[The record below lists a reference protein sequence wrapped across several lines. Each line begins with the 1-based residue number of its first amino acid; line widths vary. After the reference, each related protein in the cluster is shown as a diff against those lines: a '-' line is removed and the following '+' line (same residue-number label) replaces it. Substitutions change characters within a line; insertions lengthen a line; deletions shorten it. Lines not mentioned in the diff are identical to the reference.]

1 MEANL
6 QTGIKMKQNLQ
17 LTALSAALALTG
29 CGGGGGGF
37 YGSNSSTTGTG
48 TSVVTPVATNYHI
61 VLTSSKPTIVVT
73 GDTAVVT
80 ARLLDA
86 NGGGVADKE
95 VVLSIPNTLSNGV
108 TLSGPAKVTTDANGN
123 ATFTITLP
131 AGTSNAAGL
140 IKDGIAINATFTDAT
155 NKVTSQTTTIGVVS
169 SQPAS
174 ASQYQ
179 LAVSSSKAALIVT
192 GDTATVTVKA
202 LDTNGGGVAG
212 QNVVLALPTATIAKG
227 VTIDGS
233 SKATTDANGNAIFN
247 ITLAPATGS
256 NATALIASGIDVN
269 ASITDASNV
278 TIKQTTH
285 LNVQAAAVVA
295 ANQYHLVMN
304 TSKSTIIAGNDTAT
318 VTIKA
323 LDTNGGGVAGK
334 SVVLNIPSA
343 ATNGVTINGS
353 STTTTDASGN
363 ASFTVQSQT
372 NNNTVNLA
380 ALIASGVVLNAT
392 LTDPVTNTTTTQ
404 STLLNAVST
413 LTPAPTIPL
422 YHLAM
427 AVSKPSI
434 VITGDTAVVTVK
446 ALDVNGGAVGS
457 QNVTL
462 QIPDTL
468 TNGVT
473 ISGSSTVKTDATGNA
488 VFTVVLPTAT
498 PSKPNPASLL
508 TSGVTFTATVTDAN
522 NLSSSQSTLVNVIA
536 APVQVAAQY
545 HLVMNSSK
553 TSVLAGGDTVSVTT
567 KLVDANGGGVAGQ
580 SVVLN
585 IPSSATNGVTINGSS
600 AGITDVNG
608 NVTFNLVLN
617 SSGLTAAQKTAL
629 LAGIVVNSTFTD
641 ANNVAVTQST
651 NISVSANASA
661 TPLYHLSMAT
671 SKPSLVIT
679 GDSATVSVKALD
691 ASNGAVAGQN
701 VTLTLP
707 NAAALGLT
715 ITSPATVQT
724 DVNGNAI
731 FTFALAAGT
740 TANTSLLLAPGS
752 VVLQASITDGNGV
765 TSNQSTTENVVT
777 AAPVA
782 LPTYH
787 VIAASNKPTVLVTGD
802 TATITTQLV
811 DQNGG
816 GIAAQSVVL
825 SLPAAVITNGVT
837 INGPS
842 SVVTDVNGYATF
854 TVKLANVSSAPTLI
868 ASGITATATYT
879 DANNNPTAQTTKIN
893 VAQTLASAPLYHL
906 TVTPSAATMLVT
918 GGIATVTVKAL
929 DNNAGGVAGQTVTLS
944 IPQTTPNGMTINGS
958 STAVTDAQGNAVF
971 SVTLPDDTSNAAAI
985 IASGVDL
992 NASLT
997 DSNNVTTS
1005 QTTHINVIQ
1014 PPVPSSANYRIDLTP
1029 SAPTVLV
1036 SAGTAVV
1043 TTKLV
1048 DANGGGVAGQSVVL
1062 SIPDSATSG
1071 VTINGSSTAVTDANG
1086 NVTYTLNLP
1095 TTGASATALIA
1106 NGVVVNATYTAT
1118 NGAPITQ
1125 TTKINVAQTLA
1136 SVSLYH
1142 LAVASSKSTILV
1154 TGDTATVTVKTLD
1167 ANNGGVAGKNVVLS
1181 IPAASGM
1188 TINGSSTAVSDVN
1201 GNAVFTVN
1209 LADAGANAAALVAS
1223 GIDVT
1228 ATVTD
1233 ANNVSFSMPTHFNVV
1248 QPPAAA
1254 SASYQVILASTK
1266 DTLVVTGDTATL
1278 TAKLVDANGAG
1289 VANQSVVLSVPAA
1302 AALGGVTIVNPTG
1315 NVTDASG
1322 NITFTVKLT
1331 AAGSGNSVSQA
1342 AQTALL
1348 AAGNVAVNA
1357 VFTATD
1363 GTVKQQQTLI
1373 NIVKAAIPLQ
1383 YHLTM
1388 TANKSSIVATANG
1401 DTAQVTMMVLDANG
1415 GGVANQNVTLSID
1428 DFVNLGVVI
1437 TGGPSNLP
1445 TNSVTTDA
1453 YGTVTFNVSL
1463 PAFNSTTTPQP
1474 NLAALLANG
1483 ITVNASVLQNT
1494 GVTTK
1499 QITHINA
1506 VPSPVPLP
1514 VGQITISQSNKITSS
1529 ADNVFY
1535 SIPMSINV
1543 VGLDGKPIANQ
1554 VITMKINQLQYFKGG
1569 SAFPTDAQVAAG
1581 AVAQWYTVPTK
1592 TCTPTAPVNTPYS
1605 PITFVNPVTSSGST
1619 VTYVT
1624 DATGKADFSV
1634 RYGKNYAN
1642 WLDASFVASTTV
1654 LGQTVQSLPSNTG
1667 LPASVAD
1674 ISDKAVSPP
1683 NGSSPYNAIPNA
1695 TDAGICN

>member
-1 MEANL
+1 MESNL
-6 QTGIKMKQNLQ
+6 QAGIKMKQNLQ

-29 CGGGGGGF
+29 CGGGGGGGF
-37 YGSNSSTTGTG
+37 YGPNSSANG
-48 TSVVTPVATNYHI
+48 TSVVAPVATNYHI
-61 VLTSSKPTIVVT
+61 TLSSSKPTIVVT

-80 ARLLDA
+80 ARLLDV
-86 NGGGVADKE
+86 NGGGVADQE
-95 VVLSIPNTLSNGV
+95 VILSIPNTLSNGV
-108 TLSGPAKVTTDANGN
+108 TLSGPAKVKTDANGN

-179 LAVSSSKAALIVT
+179 LAVSSSKASLIVT
-192 GDTATVTVKA
+192 GDTAAVTVKA

-212 QNVVLALPTATIAKG
+212 QNVVLSLPAAMIAKG

-256 NATALIASGIDVN
+256 NATALITSGIDVN

-285 LNVQAAAVVA
+285 LAVQAAAVVA

-334 SVVLNIPSA
+334 TVVLNIPSA
-343 ATNGVTINGS
+343 ATNGVTINGA
-353 STTTTDASGN
+353 STATTDASGN

-580 SVVLN
+580 NVLLN
-585 IPSSATNGVTINGSS
+585 IPSSANNGVTINGSS
-600 AGITDVNG
+600 SGITDVNG
-608 NVTFNLVLN
+608 NATFNLVLN
-617 SSGLTAAQKTAL
+617 SAGLTATQKTAL
-629 LAGIVVNSTFTD
+629 LNGIDVNSTFTD
-641 ANNVAVTQST
+641 TNNVVVTQVKH
-651 NISVSANASA
+651 IDVSKNALTA
-661 TPLYHLSMAT
+661 ALYKLTTRT
-671 SKPSLVIT
+671 SKDLLVT
-679 GDSATVSVKALD
+679 GDTATVVVTADKVDGSGRVGGKE
-691 ASNGAVAGQN
+691 
-701 VTLTLP
+701 VTLSIP
-707 NAAALGLT
+707 NAAALGVTL
-715 ITSPATVQT
+715 TSPATVLT

-731 FTFALAAGT
+731 FTIALAAGT
-740 TANTSLLLAPGS
+740 TANTSQLLSDG
-752 VVLQASITDGNGV
+752 VLLQSSITDNNGV
-765 TSNQSTTENVVT
+765 TSNDSIKENVVT
-777 AAPVA
+777 AAPIA
-782 LPTYH
+782 LPIYH
-787 VIAASNKPTVLVTGD
+787 VAVLSSTPTISLANGST
-802 TATITTQLV
+802 TATITSQLL
-811 DQNGG
+811 DANGNG
-816 GIAAQSVVL
+816 VAAQNVVL
-825 SLPAAVITNGVT
+825 SLPLAVMSSGVT
-837 INGPS
+837 ISGSPS
-842 SVVTDVNGYATF
+842 GVTDVNGYATF
-854 TVKLANVSSAPTLI
+854 TINVPAGVSNAQALI
-868 ASGITATATYT
+868 ASGIDASVSYT
-879 DANNNPTAQTTKIN
+879 DAGNNKIKQSTNINVVQTTPN
-893 VAQTLASAPLYHL
+893 NYHL
-906 TVTPSAATMLVT
+906 AMSTSTSVILVT
-918 GGIATVTVKAL
+918 GGTATVTVKAL
-929 DNNAGGVAGQTVTLS
+929 DINAGGVAGQTVTLR
-944 IPQTTPNGMTINGS
+944 IPDSTTNGMTINGS

-971 SVTLPDDTSNAAAI
+971 SVTLPDDTSKAAAI

-992 NASLT
+992 EATLAGST
-997 DSNNVTTS
+997 NVA

-1142 LAVASSKSTILV
+1142 LAVVSSKSTILV

-1167 ANNGGVAGKNVVLS
+1167 ARNGGVAGKNVVLS

-1373 NIVKAAIPLQ
+1373 NVVKAATALQ
-1383 YHLTM
+1383 YHLTLQS
-1388 TANKSSIVATANG
+1388 NKTSIVATANG

-1415 GGVANQNVTLSID
+1415 GGVANQKVELSID
-1428 DFVNLGVVI
+1428 DTVNLGVVI
-1437 TGGPSNLP
+1437 TGGPSNAL
-1445 TNSVTTDA
+1445 TSSVTTDE
-1453 YGTVTFNVSL
+1453 YGTATFNVTL
-1463 PAFNSTTTPQP
+1463 RPFNATTSPQP

-1554 VITMKINQLQYFKGG
+1554 VVTMKVNQLQYFKGG
-1569 SAFPTDAQVAAG
+1569 SAFPTDAQITAG

>member
-1 MEANL
+1 
-6 QTGIKMKQNLQ
+6 MKQNLQ

-29 CGGGGGGF
+29 CGGGGGDNSF
-37 YGSNSSTTGTG
+37 YGPNLPATG
-48 TSVVTPVATNYHI
+48 VVAPVATNYHI
-61 VLTSSKPTIVVT
+61 ALSSSKPTIVVT

-86 NGGGVADKE
+86 NGGGVADQDI
-95 VVLSIPNTLSNGV
+95 VLSIPNTLSNGV
-108 TLSGPAKVTTDANGN
+108 TLSGSAKVTTDANGN

-179 LAVSSSKAALIVT
+179 LTVTSSKSSLIVT

-212 QNVVLALPTATIAKG
+212 QNVVLALPATIIAKG

-256 NATALIASGIDVN
+256 IATALITSGIDVN

-278 TIKQTTH
+278 TVKQTTH
-285 LNVQAAAVVA
+285 LTVQAAAVVA
-295 ANQYHLVMN
+295 ANSYHLVMN
-304 TSKSTIIAGNDTAT
+304 TSKSTIVAGNDTAT

-334 SVVLNIPSA
+334 NVVLSIPNA
-343 ATNGVTINGS
+343 ATNGVTINGA

-363 ASFTVQSQT
+363 ASFTIQSQT

-392 LTDPVTNTTTTQ
+392 LNDPVTNTKTTQ
-404 STLLNAVST
+404 STLLNAVAT

-545 HLVMNSSK
+545 HLVMTSSK

-580 SVVLN
+580 SVLLN

-608 NVTFNLVLN
+608 NATFNLVLN

-641 ANNVAVTQST
+641 ANNVVVTQST

-671 SKPSLVIT
+671 SKPSLLVT
-679 GDSATVSVKALD
+679 GDSATVVVKALD
-691 ASNGAVAGQN
+691 AANGAVAGQN

-715 ITSPATVQT
+715 LTSPATVQT
-724 DVNGNAI
+724 DVYGNAI

-765 TSNQSTTENVVT
+765 TSNQSTTANVVT

-782 LPTYH
+782 LPMYH
-787 VIAASNKPTVLVTGD
+787 VIVASNKSTIFVTGD

-825 SLPAAVITNGVT
+825 SLPADVITNGVT

-854 TVKLANVSSAPTLI
+854 TVKLANVSSASALI

-879 DANNNPTAQTTKIN
+879 NANNIQTLQTTKIN

-906 TVTPSAATMLVT
+906 TMTKSSSTMLVT
-918 GGIATVTVKAL
+918 GGTATVTVKAL

-944 IPQTTPNGMTINGS
+944 IPQTTINGMTINGS

-971 SVTLPDDTSNAAAI
+971 SLTLPDNTSNAAAI

-1029 SAPTVLV
+1029 NAATVLV
-1036 SAGTAVV
+1036 SAGTATV

-1142 LAVASSKSTILV
+1142 LAVASSKPTILV

-1167 ANNGGVAGKNVVLS
+1167 ANNGGVAGKNVILS

-1209 LADAGANAAALVAS
+1209 LPATTGANAATLIAS
-1223 GIDVT
+1223 GVDVT

-1233 ANNVSFSMPTHFNVV
+1233 ANNVSFSMPTHFNVT
-1248 QPPAAA
+1248 QPPAPA
-1254 SASYQVILASTK
+1254 SASYEVVMSNSKSSL
-1266 DTLVVTGDTATL
+1266 LVTGDTAVVT
-1278 TAKLVDANGAG
+1278 TKLIDANGGG
-1289 VANQSVVLSVPAA
+1289 VQGQNVVLSIPNAVAK
-1302 AALGGVTIVNPTG
+1302 GVTIDGSSTGVTDVNG
-1315 NVTDASG
+1315 NVS
-1322 NITFTVKLT
+1322 FKLKLT
-1331 AAGSGNSVSQA
+1331 AASNVNQASLIASGV
-1342 AQTALL
+1342 T
-1348 AAGNVAVNA
+1348 VNA
-1357 VFTATD
+1357 TFTATD
-1363 GTVKQQQTLI
+1363 GTVRANTTLL
-1373 NIVKAAIPLQ
+1373 NVVQSSSNSQ

-1388 TANKSSIVATANG
+1388 SSTRSTVTLGTTSNITVTAADV
-1401 DTAQVTMMVLDANG
+1401 NG
-1415 GGVANQNVTLSID
+1415 GGVAGQTVVLSLPDTLT
-1428 DFVNLGVVI
+1428 NGVLI
-1437 TGGPSNLP
+1437 NGSSTA
-1445 TNSVTTDA
+1445 TTDTFGNA
-1453 YGTVTFNVSL
+1453 VFTLNIPADLPSGTT
-1463 PAFNSTTTPQP
+1463 
-1474 NLAALLANG
+1474 LAGLVASG
-1483 ITVNASVLQNT
+1483 IRVNASLTDST
-1494 GVTTK
+1494 GATTK
-1499 QITHINA
+1499 QTTLLNVSSSV
-1506 VPSPVPLP
+1506 VPP
-1514 VGQITISQSNKITSS
+1514 VGQISISYSNKIITDSTNVYYFLNMS
-1529 ADNVFY
+1529 A
-1535 SIPMSINV
+1535 NV
-1543 VGLDGKPIANQ
+1543 VGTDGKPAANQ
-1554 VITMKINQLQYFKGG
+1554 IVTMTANQLRYQKGG
-1569 SAFPTDAQVAAG
+1569 SVFVTPQWRIQPTL
-1581 AVAQWYTVPTK
+1581 
-1592 TCTPTAPVNTPYS
+1592 TCTPTSPANTPHS
-1605 PITFVNPVTSSGST
+1605 PVTFVGALTNTAST
-1619 VTYVT
+1619 ATYQT
-1624 DATGKADFSV
+1624 DSTGKFDFTV
-1634 RYGKNYAN
+1634 RYGKNYAG
-1642 WLDASFVASTTV
+1642 WLTTSFGATTSLSGV
-1654 LGQTVQSLPSNTG
+1654 TTTSLPVTFR
-1667 LPASVAD
+1667 LPVSVED
-1674 ISDKAVSPP
+1674 VSDENSSPP
-1683 NGSSPYNAIPNA
+1683 NSNSPYNAIPNA